1 MKEVRS
7 RLPQDFNADRYRVI
21 YDDLSH
27 LTHEQL
33 AEHWLLHGKA
43 EGRRYSGPT
52 RQELIMAGRGPEDI
66 GLEIAPYFRPLA
78 PKKLGYRVK
87 TVDVFPKE
95 ELRKQAAE
103 DPAIPANLISAI
115 EDVDF
120 IGSAGDLRQLLEKE
134 VKESSL
140 DYIVSSH
147 NFEHLPNPIQFLID
161 SQYFLAADGVLSM
174 AIPDLRCCFD
184 FFQWPTMIDEWLC
197 SYLKQKPAPEPS
209 DIFRMR
215 CREVNNFGCLRY
227 PKDQVS
233 LVGDLVDSF
242 NILTQRMAAGHTFE
256 YVDAHCSF
264 FTPASFRLLVRE
276 LRFLG
281 IIKLDIVNISEV
293 MGNEFFA
300 QLASKPLGHADQ
312 DAKVFNSERKKLL
325 FDVIAEIA
333 VKAEPVGISAEYP
346 GALDRDDDIAEQV
359 QGSLMFWMRSV
370 LKSVFP
376 GLGRR

>member
-1 MKEVRS
+1 MKGAAS
-7 RLPQDFNADRYRVI
+7 SLPEDFNAERYRLI

-33 AEHWLLHGKA
+33 AEHWLMHGKA
-43 EGRRYSGPT
+43 EGRRYSGST

-78 PKKLGYRVK
+78 PKRLGYNVK
-87 TVDVFPKE
+87 VVDVFPKE
-95 ELRKQAAE
+95 ELRKKAAG
-103 DPAIPANLISAI
+103 DPAIPNNLISAI

-134 VKESSL
+134 LEESSL

-147 NFEHLPNPIQFLID
+147 NFEHLPNPVQFLID
-161 SQYFLAADGVLSM
+161 SQYFLAPDGVLSM

-197 SYLKQKPAPEPS
+197 SYLNQKPAPEPS

-215 CREVNNFGCLRY
+215 CREVNNFGYLGY
-227 PKDQVS
+227 PKDQIF
-233 LVGDLVDSF
+233 LVGDLADSF
-242 NILTQRMAAGHTFE
+242 NHLTQRMAAGRAFE

-264 FTPASFRLLVRE
+264 FTPTSFRLLVRE

-281 IIKLDIVNISEV
+281 IITLDIVNISGPV
-293 MGNEFFA
+293 GNEFFV

-312 DAKVFNSERKKLL
+312 DAKLFDLERQKLL
-325 FDVIAEIA
+325 FDLISEIA
-333 VKAEPVGISAEYP
+333 VKAEPTGNAAEYP
-346 GALDRDDDIAEQV
+346 GALDRDGDRAEV
-359 QGSLMFWMRSV
+359 VHSSLMCWIRS
-370 LKSVFP
+370 LIKSALP